1 VLISNISEQTS
12 YPRIVFCLAR
22 NFDNSPVLF
31 LTRPL
36 VCSAYP
42 YPLSLGEPIE
52 SELLVVN
59 FNNYYKSNLNYL
71 TSINKESRRL
81 ILFII
86 H

>member
-1 VLISNISEQTS
+1 ML
-12 YPRIVFCLAR
+12 R
-22 NFDNSPVLF
+22 
-31 LTRPL
+31 
-36 VCSAYP
+36 
-42 YPLSLGEPIE
+42 LSLGEHID

-59 FNNYYKSNLNYL
+59 LNYYKCNLNYL